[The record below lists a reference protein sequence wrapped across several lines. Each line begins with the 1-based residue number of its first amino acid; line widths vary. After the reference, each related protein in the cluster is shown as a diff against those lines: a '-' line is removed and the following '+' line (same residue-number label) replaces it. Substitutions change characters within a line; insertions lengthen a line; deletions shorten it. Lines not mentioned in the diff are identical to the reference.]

1 MWEVVQDGSRGT
13 FCSLHVLDSKQQ
25 MGQTVI
31 EMYTRDGKGHADV
44 FARFE
49 TRYIIDTSNPIIT
62 MRSIKKQQ
70 WLGASDREIRA
81 NTAREVEELPPS
93 LFQPKSLTDRDG

>member
-13 FCSLHVLDSKQQ
+13 FCSLHVMDSKQQ

-31 EMYTRDGKGHADV
+31 EMYTRDGKGHTDV
-44 FARFE
+44 LRRFE
-49 TRYIIDTSNPIIT
+49 TRYIIDISNPIIT

-70 WLGASDREIRA
+70 WLGASDRGIRA
-81 NTAREVEELPPS
+81 NGAE
-93 LFQPKSLTDRDG
+93 G